1 MTSIYF
7 TKPGVELKHA
17 SCWGKVKLSLEVPEV
32 STQEEE
38 GRYVS
43 QKTPEKEWDSWK
55 QVLESG
61 ELFSKKVPSQ
71 WESES
76 RGIDDSWDS
85 WEESYR

>member
-1 MTSIYF
+1 M
-7 TKPGVELKHA
+7 KHA

-32 STQEEE
+32 SIQKEEE
-38 GRYVS
+38 RNVS
-43 QKTPEKEWDSWK
+43 QTTPEKEWDSWK

-61 ELFSKKVPSQ
+61 ELFSKKIHSQ

-76 RGIDDSWDS
+76 RRLDDSWDS